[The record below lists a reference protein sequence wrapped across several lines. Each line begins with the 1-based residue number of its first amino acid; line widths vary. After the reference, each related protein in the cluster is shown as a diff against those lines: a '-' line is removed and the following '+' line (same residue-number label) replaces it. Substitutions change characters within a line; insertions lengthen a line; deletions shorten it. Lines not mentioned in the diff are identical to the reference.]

1 MILNIVRGDGK
12 QDTRVRDTWGRSWY
26 LEDIHPAEVRE
37 IGSKLK
43 VWELRSDTDVE
54 CNAWQVDDAIWQVE
68 CVITMGDGQIATAR
82 GQIEE
87 AGCEETLS
95 DREVAVMDINRRE
108 LLAERAREIDDPWN
122 AVGAR
127 DMSEWNPYF
136 KLPAPDLQEVP
147 K

>member
-1 MILNIVRGDGK
+1 M
-12 QDTRVRDTWGRSWY
+12 
-26 LEDIHPAEVRE
+26 EDIHPAEVRE